1 MKIGVLRT
9 YRWVDKDPLC
19 DVIRSALEE
28 TGLNKNQVSELSGVA
43 SGTLKGWLDGA
54 TRRPQNSTST
64 AVLAALGCVRRDH
77 LNRDGTVTPGYE
89 RVRDYDW
96 RKELDRAA
104 DFWVK
109 QNTARGRRKKTKRA
123 KRRQHVDDQK
133 PPPSR
138 DDGFRQGERRT

>member
-1 MKIGVLRT
+1 MAARRIGFLRT
-9 YRWVDKDPLC
+9 YRWVDKDPIVDTL
-19 DVIRSALEE
+19 RTAFEE

-43 SGTLKGWLDGA
+43 GGTLKGWFEGA
-54 TRRPQNSTST
+54 TRRPSNSTST

-96 RKELDRAA
+96 RKELDKAA

-109 QNTARGRRKKTKRA
+109 QNSPRA
-123 KRRQHVDDQK
+123 KRRKRKAKTEANGSSGAKLKGRAYLKDA
-133 PPPSR
+133 
-138 DDGFRQGERRT
+138 

>member
-19 DVIRSALEE
+19 DVTRAAFEE
-28 TGLNKNQVSELSGVA
+28 TGLSKQQVSELCGVA
-43 SGTLKGWLDGA
+43 VGTMTGWWDGA

-64 AVLAALGCVRRDH
+64 AMLAAVGCMRRDT
-77 LNRDGTVTPGYE
+77 LNRDGTVSPGYE

-109 QNTARGRRKKTKRA
+109 QNTGARAARARTK
-123 KRRQHVDDQK
+123 KRR
-133 PPPSR
+133 
-138 DDGFRQGERRT
+138 